1 MIKNFISYL
10 TTTLRVSNAT
20 AKAYSNNLTKLHEY
34 LSMNGYNLLDATSQ
48 QIQYYLDTMSNDGK
62 SPASCKQAASTYR
75 SFYKW
80 LKHEGIITDSNI
92 RYVQTPRLSKNLPRT
107 ANDIDFIST
116 IKDNSIDGETRAMIV
131 LMRTCGLRIS
141 EVLSLRT
148 TDIDKSTNTILIN
161 GKGNKQRKV
170 YYSEGTKSFL
180 NSYCR
185 PKNGYIFSSTDRE
198 ARYNIYLALSKHTN
212 SNATNSHSLRHA
224 FATRLIENGA
234 QLTTVQTLLGH
245 SDIRT
250 TQRYLHCAEA
260 AIKSDFFAHS
270 SCRA

>member
-1 MIKNFISYL
+1 MIKSFISYL

-20 AKAYSNNLTKLHEY
+20 ANAYSNNLTKLQEF
-34 LSMNGYNLLDATSQ
+34 LGMNGYTLLDATSQ
-48 QIQYYLDTMSNDGK
+48 QIQEYLDTMSKAGRAA
-62 SPASCKQAASTYR
+62 SSCKQAASTYR

-80 LKHEGIITDSNI
+80 LKHEGIMTDSNI
-92 RYVQTPRLSKNLPRT
+92 RYVQTPRLIKNLPRT
-107 ANDIDFIST
+107 ANDIDFLAT
-116 IKDNSIDGETRAMIV
+116 IKDTSIDGETRAMIV

-141 EVLSLRT
+141 EVLALRT
-148 TDIDKSTNTILIN
+148 SDVDKATNTILIN

-180 NSYCR
+180 NSNCR
-185 PKNGYIFSSTDRE
+185 PKNGYIFSSTDRQ

-234 QLTTVQTLLGH
+234 QLTTVQSLLGH

-250 TQRYLHCAEA
+250 TSRYLHCAESS
-260 AIKSDFFAHS
+260 IKADFFAHS

>member
-20 AKAYSNNLTKLHEY
+20 ANAYNNNLTKLQEY
-34 LSMNGYNLLDATSQ
+34 LCMKGYNLLDATSQ
-48 QIQYYLDTMSNDGK
+48 QIQEYLDTMSKAGK
-62 SPASCKQAASTYR
+62 AASSCKQAASTFR
-75 SFYKW
+75 TFYKW

-92 RYVQTPRLSKNLPRT
+92 RYVQTPQLSKNLPRT
-107 ANDIDFIST
+107 ANDIDFLAT
-116 IKDNSIDGETRAMIV
+116 IKDTSIDGETRAMIV

-141 EVLSLRT
+141 EVLALRT
-148 TDIDKSTNTILIN
+148 LDVDKATNTILIN

-170 YYSEGTKSFL
+170 YYSEGTKTFL
-180 NSYCR
+180 NSNCR
-185 PKNGYIFSSTDRE
+185 PKNGYIFSFTDRQ

-234 QLTTVQTLLGH
+234 QLTTVQSLLGH

-250 TQRYLHCAEA
+250 TSRYLHCAEA
-260 AIKSDFFAHS
+260 VIKADYYAHS
-270 SCRA
+270 SCLA